1 MADAT
6 LPTGPIQIVGS
17 AECVAR
23 PGSISLDAYPLLTF
37 APEQHGKGIRI
48 EDNGTTVAAIAEAFA
63 LQPDA
68 VAVASKFATTAEHVR
83 QAIDYAIAVTLA
95 QATTPTEETH

>member
-6 LPTGPIQIVGS
+6 LPTGPIEIIGT

-37 APEQHGKGIRI
+37 APEQYGKGIRI
-48 EDNGTTVAAIAEAFA
+48 EDNGTTVAEIAEAFA
-63 LQPDA
+63 VQPDA
-68 VAVASKFATTAEHVR
+68 AAVAQKFATTADHDR
-83 QAIDYAIAVTLA
+83 QAIDYAVQAGLA
-95 QATTPTEETH
+95 STGGTHD